1 VKQAPSSSVSGPA
14 VARDAYDV
22 EALRARFPALHQ
34 EVNGHPLVYL
44 DNAATTQKP
53 RAVIDALE
61 SFYLHDCANIH
72 RGVHALSVRATD
84 AYEGARRKLQRFIGA
99 ASPSEL
105 VFVRG
110 TTEAINLVAQAFA
123 RPRLEAGDEI
133 LITHIEHHAN
143 IVPWQLVCGQTGAK
157 LRVAPVDDR
166 GALDLDAFGK
176 LCGPRTKIVAIG
188 HVSNA
193 LGTIHPVEELAQQ
206 AHAVGATVVVDG
218 AQAAPHLAIDVRAL
232 GVDFYAFSGHKMYG
246 PTGIGVLWGRE
257 TLLEEMPPYQGGGE
271 MIRSVR
277 FEETLYNELP
287 HKFEAGT
294 PHISGAIGMGAA
306 ADFLAEVGTPRV
318 ARHEERLLARASAAL
333 SAIPGVRLI
342 GTAPHKAAVLSF
354 VLDGV
359 HPHDVGTILDQ
370 EGIAVRTGNHC
381 AQPAIERFGIPAT
394 VRASFALYS
403 TEREVDAL
411 AAALVKVKE
420 VFA

>member
-1 VKQAPSSSVSGPA
+1 MKQAPGSTATGPV

-22 EALRARFPALHQ
+22 EALRALFPALHQ
-34 EVNGHPLVYL
+34 EVAGHPLVYL

-61 SFYLHDCANIH
+61 GFYLRDCANIH

-84 AYEGARRKLQRFIGA
+84 AFEGARRKLQRFIGA
-99 ASPSEL
+99 ASPREL

-110 TTEAINLVAQAFA
+110 TTEAINLVAQSFA
-123 RPRLEAGDEI
+123 RPRLQAGDEV
-133 LITHIEHHAN
+133 LLTHMEHHAN

-157 LRVAPVDDR
+157 LRVAPIDDR
-166 GALDLDAFGK
+166 GVLDIGAFEK
-176 LCGPRTKIVAIG
+176 LCSGRTKIVAIG

-193 LGTIHPVEELAQQ
+193 LGTINPVEEIVRI
-206 AHAVGATVVVDG
+206 AHAAGATVVVDG

-232 GVDFYAFSGHKMYG
+232 GADFYAISGHKMYG

-257 TLLEEMPPYQGGGE
+257 ALLEEMPPYQGGGE

-294 PHISGAIGMGAA
+294 PHIAGAIGMGAA
-306 ADFLAEVGTPRV
+306 ADFLTGVGLARI
-318 ARHEERLLARASAAL
+318 ARHEERLLARASSALAAV
-333 SAIPGVRLI
+333 PGVRLI
-342 GTAPHKAAVLSF
+342 GTAPHKAAVVSF
-354 VLDGV
+354 VMEGI
-359 HPHDVGTILDQ
+359 HPHDIGTVLDQ

-381 AQPAIERFGIPAT
+381 AQPAVERFGVPAT

-403 TEREVDAL
+403 DEREVDLL
-411 AAALVKVKE
+411 AAALHKVKE